1 MAVPFSVAVG
11 IGAPIFR
18 RRVEILSQID
28 IEHGRA
34 RAGAPV
40 ADCLAAALR
49 LALAE
54 LTE

>member
-1 MAVPFSVAVG
+1 
-11 IGAPIFR
+11 
-18 RRVEILSQID
+18 LSQID
-28 IEHGRA
+28 IAHGRA

-40 ADCLAAALR
+40 ADRLAVALR